1 MAWLFV
7 SKERV
12 RTMSAQEARDALPA
26 VITARKRVHLV
37 AVATGPVL
45 AVAAIAAIGLS
56 WWLVPALL
64 GAFFVG
70 GFFRFWAWHSYRSAC
85 VLGLSG
91 YARDALVGRWM
102 TQDNLGFGPH
112 R

>member
-7 SKERV
+7 SAERV
-12 RTMSAQEARDALPA
+12 RAMSAEEAKEALPA
-26 VITARKRVHLV
+26 VITARRRAHLV

-45 AVAAIAAIGLS
+45 ALATIALIGLS
-56 WWLVPALL
+56 WWLVPALMS
-64 GAFFVG
+64 AVFVG
-70 GFFRFWAWHSYRSAC
+70 GLFRFWAWHSYRSAC
-85 VLGLSG
+85 VLGACG
-91 YARDALVGRWM
+91 YVRDALVGRWM

>member
-7 SKERV
+7 SAERV
-12 RTMSAQEARDALPA
+12 KAMSADEAMEALQA
-26 VITARKRVHLV
+26 VITTRRRTHLG
-37 AVATGPVL
+37 AVASGPVL
-45 AVAAIAAIGLS
+45 ALAVIALIGLS

-64 GAFFVG
+64 GVVLTS
-70 GFFRFWAWHSYRSAC
+70 GFFKFWAWHSYRSAC
-85 VLGLSG
+85 VLGACG
-91 YARDALVGRWM
+91 YPRDALVGRWM